1 MQVRAKIYSKDEEF
15 GSGMTTDRYDE
26 AKKRYQENLGKVDE
40 FVS

>member
-1 MQVRAKIYSKDEEF
+1 MQVRAKIFTKEEEL